1 MNHLNKIYLY
11 LVIILFINN
20 NSIAQNKNYFER
32 GNIGAEYG
40 IWKPSTL
47 DAQQTKPFK
56 NIKGA
61 GPYYGVS
68 VTSPALQSYALRISY
83 NYWKQKGLEERANLN
98 YVSLRHL
105 SIELKNYILTQ
116 SRICP
121 YVNYGIAA
129 IWSREV
135 PVGSDKEKIPLDRA
149 GFGINV
155 GAGVNIYL
163 FSKWAIAIE
172 YFYLYARFAEKVG
185 LTDNYSG
192 PKLSFKLN
200 FLF

>member
-1 MNHLNKIYLY
+1 MDFFNKSCFY
-11 LVIILFINN
+11 LVFILLIIGNGF
-20 NSIAQNKNYFER
+20 AQDKSYFER

-47 DAQQTKPFK
+47 DNNQTKPFK

-68 VTSPALQSYALRISY
+68 VTSPSLQSYALRISY
-83 NYWKQKGLEERANLN
+83 NYWRQKGLEERANLS

-121 YVNYGIAA
+121 YVNYGVAA

-155 GAGVNIYL
+155 GAGANIYL
-163 FSKWAIAIE
+163 FSKWAVAVE